1 MVRVVVALS
10 GEVDPLGV
18 SELVTN
24 EVQVS
29 LSSQRLGDGA
39 DDVENADSVEDY
51 GSFGESFDIPLYIA
65 ASISQNASVLSP
77 TRLWS

>member
-1 MVRVVVALS
+1 MPLPSTVVVRVVVALS

-51 GSFGESFDIPLYIA
+51 G
-65 ASISQNASVLSP
+65 VL
-77 TRLWS
+77 RREL